1 VDDNTACV
9 IKATA
14 TEVRR
19 SVNDDYITIAQ
30 AARLA
35 GYRNPRTLH
44 RAATEGRLRTTT
56 LPPFT
61 TRVTTRAWLDE
72 YLAGIKQSMS
82 HRGRPHASGRS
93 ADLEDLD

>member
-1 VDDNTACV
+1 V

-14 TEVRR
+14 AWEVRR
-19 SVNDDYITIAQ
+19 VVDAEYITIAQ

-44 RAATEGRLRTTT
+44 KAATEGRLRTTT

-61 TRVTTRAWLDE
+61 TRVTTRAWLEE
-72 YLAGIKQSMS
+72 YLASIQQSKS
-82 HRGRPHASGRS
+82 HRGRPRARDRFI
-93 ADLEDLD
+93 DLEDLD

>member
-1 VDDNTACV
+1 V
-9 IKATA
+9 IKYNRGGEA
-14 TEVRR
+14 RR
-19 SVNDDYITIAQ
+19 SVDDEYLTIAQ

-61 TRVTTRAWLDE
+61 TRVTTRAWLNE
-72 YLAGIKQSMS
+72 YLASIQQSKS
-82 HRGRPHASGRS
+82 HRGRRREPAPS